1 MKFQKPINLSGNTQ
15 NEPPKFRTRKL
26 VEINDESRGSHV
38 KGNQIKFKTSMI
50 KSDLCNY
57 SDVYI
62 LASG

>member
-1 MKFQKPINLSGNTQ
+1 MKFQKAINLSGNTQ

-50 KSDLCNY
+50 KSDLCN
-57 SDVYI
+57 
-62 LASG
+62 